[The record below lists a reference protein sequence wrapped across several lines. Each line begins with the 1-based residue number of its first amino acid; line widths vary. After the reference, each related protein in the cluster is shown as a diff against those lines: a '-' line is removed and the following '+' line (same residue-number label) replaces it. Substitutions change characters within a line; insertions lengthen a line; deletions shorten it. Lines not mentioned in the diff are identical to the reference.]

1 MIVVPIT
8 FKYIQIAKYSRD
20 EVIIHIVF
28 NDGSKDRAL
37 ERKADYDN
45 VEEFANKVIADVRT
59 AVKTQNQQKSS
70 GMLGDVVTVR
80 FTEDEEALY
89 ERLEMALSRIK
100 DEVRKAKTAKVAQ
113 NYLQNLA
120 SLQGAKFNL

>member
-100 DEVRKAKTAKVAQ
+100 DEIRKAKTAKVAQ
-113 NYLQNLA
+113 NYLQTLS